1 MYPDDRTMQ
10 TPAGAT
16 DATVNGGEAVVTRYI
31 DSFIVAR
38 SYSPASAKQRRHL
51 LGQFA
56 DITGHPTPDQLTA
69 ELVYEWWARIA
80 HLADSSRRA
89 HLSAVRQFF
98 AHLQTIGV
106 LDDDPTVTIT
116 PPRLHHAPPVTIDP
130 VEAARLLVAIRHPRD
145 RVAAALMVGCGLRA
159 GDVTRLDVDNIDL
172 GQRIARVPGKGG
184 KIRLVPLPALV
195 VDMLRT
201 HTTGLDDGPLIRTPG
216 GHRLTVG
223 QLRYRITRELYR
235 AGIKRGPHDG
245 RSSHVLRRT
254 CATTLLESGHASLVD
269 VQSILGH
276 AALSSTQRYIALPDA
291 KRLRTVIEAGP
302 LGCR

>member
-1 MYPDDRTMQ
+1 MYRDEQTMQ
-10 TPAGAT
+10 TPNPT
-16 DATVNGGEAVVTRYI
+16 SDSTVNGRGDVVTRYI

-38 SYSPASAKQRRHL
+38 SYSPASARQRRHL

-56 DITGHPTPDQLTA
+56 DLTGHPTPDQLTP
-69 ELVYEWWARIA
+69 ELVYDWWAQIA

-89 HLSAVRQFF
+89 HLSAVRQFIG
-98 AHLQTIGV
+98 HLQTIGV
-106 LDDDPTVTIT
+106 IDTDPTITIT

-130 VEAARLLVAIRHPRD
+130 AEAARLLVAITNPRD
-145 RVAAALMVGCGLRA
+145 RVAAAMMVGCGLRA
-159 GDVTRLDVDNIDL
+159 GDVARLDCDDIDL
-172 GQRIARVPGKGG
+172 HQRIARVPGKGG

-195 VDMLRT
+195 VDMLSDHMAGMT
-201 HTTGLDDGPLIRTPG
+201 EGPLIRTPG

-254 CATTLLESGHASLVD
+254 CATTLLESGQASLVD

-302 LGCR
+302 LGSS